1 MEKYTKKRGRT
12 MKKKKSVCL
21 AIGGLLG
28 LAYFIYI
35 CVYFTGVN
43 TSSTDAA
50 EAIGG
55 AIATALVTPHMI
67 CVAIAVIFN
76 LVGFFAN
83 KPWAALTA
91 GILYAVG
98 GVLFLAYFMF
108 VIPSMVLCF
117 VGYARVK
124 KFNNEAATVSM

>member
-1 MEKYTKKRGRT
+1 

-50 EAIGG
+50 EAMGG
-55 AIATALVTPHMI
+55 SNGGHSLCCWRRFVPCVLYVCDSFHGAMFCRI
-67 CVAIAVIFN
+67 CSRQKVQ
-76 LVGFFAN
+76 
-83 KPWAALTA
+83 
-91 GILYAVG
+91 
-98 GVLFLAYFMF
+98 
-108 VIPSMVLCF
+108 
-117 VGYARVK
+117 
-124 KFNNEAATVSM
+124 